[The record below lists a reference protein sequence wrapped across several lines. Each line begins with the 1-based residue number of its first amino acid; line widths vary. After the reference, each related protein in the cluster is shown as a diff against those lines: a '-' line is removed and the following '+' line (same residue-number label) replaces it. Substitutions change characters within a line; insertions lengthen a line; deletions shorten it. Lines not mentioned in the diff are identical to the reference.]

1 MTHGIEGKRILV
13 TGGARGIG
21 EAAVRVF
28 AQEGARVAVLDVLDD
43 SGQQLADEFAPGHV
57 VYRHVDVRDRAAVFS
72 GVDWAAD
79 ELDGLDVVMNIAG
92 VERSSPLE
100 DITEDDLDLILD
112 VNVKGTFFVCQA
124 AFPHL
129 RTHGGSIVNV
139 GSDAALMP
147 FPKGAHYSAAK
158 GAIHALSRTAAA
170 EWGRHGVRVNTVI
183 PAMWTP
189 MYDAHRA
196 SFDEEQLAAH
206 DAQMA
211 ALIPLGGRLGD
222 PTRDFA
228 PLLVFLASDG
238 ARFITGQIL
247 SANGGLGQVR

>member
-1 MTHGIEGKRILV
+1 MTCAIEGKRILV

-28 AQEGARVAVLDVLDD
+28 AQQGARVAVFDVLDD
-43 SGQQLADEFAPGHV
+43 LGQRIADEAGTEGSGQV
-57 VYRHVDVRDRAAVFS
+57 VYRHVDVRDRAQVFS
-72 GVDWAAD
+72 GVAWAVD
-79 ELDGLDVVMNIAG
+79 QLGGLDVVMNIAG
-92 VERSSPLE
+92 VPLE
-100 DITEDDLDLILD
+100 DIAEVDLDLILG

-129 RTHGGSIVNV
+129 RGSGGSIVNV

-147 FPKGAHYSAAK
+147 FPMGAQYSAAK